1 MKISIMDIIK
11 EEIKPLAKEDRVDF
25 WTRLGAYLIDILFI
39 IIAGVII
46 GLAIGDLLA
55 PLLFGG
61 QMSNMEEQFSQI
73 ARINPAINDMPF
85 DMFTM
90 MNKIMSIAAG
100 TTIAGFI
107 LLVLEG
113 ALGQSIGKMLLKIKN
128 TDVYG
133 NKAEPKVLWT
143 RSLLKYGSSVI
154 GIIGGITGLTIVSTL
169 GSLWGLVI
177 FVGYFLVF
185 MDSRQTIHDMIAKTV
200 VSRVK
205 R

>member
-1 MKISIMDIIK
+1 M
-11 EEIKPLAKEDRVDF
+11 ENTELQPLAKEDRVDF
-25 WTRLGAYLIDILFI
+25 WTRLGAYLLDVLFI

-55 PLLFGG
+55 PVLFGG
-61 QMSNMEEQFSQI
+61 QVSNMEEQFSQM

-100 TTIAGFI
+100 TTIAGII
-107 LLVLEG
+107 LLILEG

-133 NKAEPKVLWT
+133 NRAEPKALWI
-143 RSLLKYGSSVI
+143 RSLCKYGSSVL
-154 GIIGGITGLTIVSTL
+154 GIIGGMTGLMVVSTL
-169 GSLWGLVI
+169 GSIWGLVI

-185 MDSRQTIHDMIAKTV
+185 MDNRQAIHDMIAKTIV
-200 VSRVK
+200 ARVK
-205 R
+205 RKN